1 MVRTYRD
8 ALESRY
14 EMKLTGKSAILPW
27 IIKHAA
33 ASITRFRIGK
43 DGRSAIQ
50 RLKGKRCRKDQG
62 EIGECVMYLKP
73 GTQGK
78 VRRTRG

>member
-8 ALESRY
+8 AIESRY
-14 EMKLTGKSAILPW
+14 ETKLDSKHCIIPW
-27 IIKHAA
+27 IVKHAA
-33 ASITRFRIGK
+33 STISRFRVEK
-43 DGRSAIQ
+43 DGRTALQ

-73 GTQGK
+73 GTEGAK
-78 VRRTRG
+78 